1 MPPIRCYTNICAS
14 LAFISCSQSFA
25 PSMYTSHVVV
35 IESTSINQQQYYT
48 SSSSYSTLLTASII
62 DDIPDGVEWI
72 PLVDTPDDTDEMP
85 PVVIHSLT
93 EGEEGY
99 MPTRGATV
107 ELQHTGTLLENDW
120 STNDV
125 IECWLSNL
133 QGLDH
138 LSSMFIEKQIDSS
151 ILMDEAIFTEE
162 YCMNELEISNK
173 IQAKKLI
180 MAARRLAKQKEDY
193 PQGMEFDSSISRNK
207 NYAFTLGQGKAIKAI
222 ELAVSKMKVGERVV
236 VICRSDYG
244 YGSEGLRTS
253 KGDVIV
259 PPFATLC
266 FDLTLVSATS

>member
-1 MPPIRCYTNICAS
+1 
-14 LAFISCSQSFA
+14 
-25 PSMYTSHVVV
+25 MYTSHVVG
-35 IESTSINQQQYYT
+35 IKIKSTSINQQQYYT

-93 EGEEGY
+93 EGEEGS

-107 ELQHTGTLLENDW
+107 ELQYTGTLLENDW

-207 NYAFTLGQGKAIKAI
+207 NYTFTLGQGKAIKAI
-222 ELAVSKMKVGERVV
+222 ELAVSKMKVGEHAV